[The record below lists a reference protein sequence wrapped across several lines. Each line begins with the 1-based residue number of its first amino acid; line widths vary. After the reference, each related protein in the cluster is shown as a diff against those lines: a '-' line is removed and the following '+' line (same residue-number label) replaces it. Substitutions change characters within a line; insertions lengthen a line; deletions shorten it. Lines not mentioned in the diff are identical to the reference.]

1 MKWTV
6 LVSLG
11 WIWGSPKVICVLLH
25 QSSMRNSG
33 AFSSL
38 GWFENPTRDT
48 AINFCLLQSL
58 VWAGVCLLWRLQ
70 AQQALNQ
77 GLEFPEPG
85 DLSWRTTLFLPERKG
100 PGLAARV
107 GLLLVDWAV
116 NATQQWPSHCCAEG
130 VPGDPWGNVEL
141 FQMIQ
146 TQMVS
151 EN

>member
-6 LVSLG
+6 IASLG
-11 WIWGSPKVICVLLH
+11 WIWGSPKVMCVLIH
-25 QSSMRNSG
+25 QPSMRNSG

-38 GWFENPTRDT
+38 GWFENPTGDT

-77 GLEFPEPG
+77 GLEFPELG
-85 DLSWRTTLFLPERKG
+85 DLSWRTTLFLPERKD

-107 GLLLVDWAV
+107 GLWLVDWAV
-116 NATQQWPSHCCAEG
+116 NATQQWPSHCCAGG

-146 TQMVS
+146 A
-151 EN
+151 